1 MIPTKRID
9 HHGSAGRRTARG
21 ARARWTRM
29 LWLRGS
35 TPRRTLLHAL
45 IPTMLMMAC
54 ASISLSARAAPRP
67 VDPYTDG
74 AASAAAAKSRFD
86 VFSDGARVLGQRDT
100 FTDGA
105 RSQPRP
111 ADANG

>member
-1 MIPTKRID
+1 MIPNQRTDLR
-9 HHGSAGRRTARG
+9 GRHAVRG
-21 ARARWTRM
+21 TRARRARM
-29 LWLRGS
+29 LWLRGG
-35 TPRRTLLHAL
+35 TPRRALLHAL
-45 IPTMLMMAC
+45 IPTILMMAC

-74 AASAAAAKSRFD
+74 AASAATAKGRFD
-86 VFSDGARVLGQRDT
+86 VYSDGARVSGQRDT

-105 RSQPRP
+105 HSEPRP